1 MRGIKAFGLALVYS
15 SFAPFA
21 LALNYSFT
29 QNITAQGS
37 NGAVSCENSI
47 CSQAGA
53 SMLRRGGNAADAVSE
68 TENENCRLDANNE
81 AIDGCHSSLRGGNW

>member
-15 SFAPFA
+15 IAPFA
-21 LALNYSFT
+21 LALEYSFT
-29 QNITAQGS
+29 QNITAQGV

-53 SMLRRGGNAADAVSE
+53 SMLRRGGNAADAVSG
-68 TENENCRLDANNE
+68 TENRIVSWKLTMK
-81 AIDGCHSSLRGGNW
+81 L

>member
-1 MRGIKAFGLALVYS
+1 MKGIKAFSLALVYS
-15 SFAPFA
+15 TFAPFA
-21 LALNYSFT
+21 LGLGYSFT
-29 QNITAQGS
+29 QNITAQGM

-68 TENENCRLDANNE
+68 PEIRITR
-81 AIDGCHSSLRGGNW
+81 